1 MAIGRSV
8 PEGCW
13 NAGLRLELGR
23 ATMNKAFLA
32 AGALASALAL
42 SGCQT
47 PQQQNA
53 ANGAVLGG
61 ATGALIGGLA
71 SGRAGGALAGGAI
84 GAATGAILGSA
95 ATPPPPPAYGPVPTV
110 YAAPPPPPPC
120 ARFGFDPYGNRICL
134 AYYR

>member
-1 MAIGRSV
+1 MKKAI
-8 PEGCW
+8 
-13 NAGLRLELGR
+13 
-23 ATMNKAFLA
+23 LA
-32 AGALASALAL
+32 AGALACGLTL
-42 SGCQT
+42 SGCYT

-71 SGRAGGALAGGAI
+71 SGRPGGALAGGAI

-95 ATPPPPPAYGPVPTV
+95 ATPPPRGYEPVPTV

-120 ARFGFDPYGNRICL
+120 ARFGYDPYGNEVCL
-134 AYYR
+134 QYYR

>member
-1 MAIGRSV
+1 MK
-8 PEGCW
+8 
-13 NAGLRLELGR
+13 
-23 ATMNKAFLA
+23 KAFLA

-42 SGCQT
+42 SGCYT

-71 SGRAGGALAGGAI
+71 SGRAGGALAGGAL

-95 ATPPPPPAYGPVPTV
+95 STPPPPRVYEPVPTV
-110 YAAPPPPPPC
+110 YVAPPPPPPC
-120 ARFGFDPYGNRICL
+120 ARFSYDPYGNEVCL
-134 AYYR
+134 Q